1 MKLFTLYFKAS
12 FQLKNIEKR
21 KKMKKDNILK
31 ELVGATYNGSQYLI
45 ESDTSISRLSNQTSA
60 VSIKD
65 LFKVSHL

>member
-1 MKLFTLYFKAS
+1 
-12 FQLKNIEKR
+12 
-21 KKMKKDNILK
+21 MKKDNILK